1 MGREPDRIGYF
12 SFTRKATTEAIN
24 RAVSKFNIERKN
36 LEWFRTLHSCA
47 YRWLNLSPSD
57 IIGKNEF
64 LELYKETGIDL
75 HDSISSKDNFTGSEG
90 DGFSLLD
97 LYRVKNTSLE
107 KELYDSGIHVKGG
120 LNRLLIADKLYRVFK
135 KRKGVMDF
143 TDIIMKFNKIGLS
156 PNLGVVII
164 DEVQDLKPI
173 EWDMVRI
180 MMKKAEKVYLAGDD
194 DQAIYSWSGADVSQL
209 INLPCKTEV
218 LKQSYRIPN
227 KVFYKANKLISRVS
241 SRIPKDWKPREE
253 DGEMRKAS
261 FQSLNLEEGEW
272 LILARTNYYINEVA
286 KDLMQRG
293 LFFEKNNS
301 LSISEATLSAYRS
314 WTSLQKGKELTHDQ
328 VKKMYQYIPTGQL
341 GITRGMKKMTG
352 AKQDE
357 KYSYD
362 LLFKEWGLNVDI
374 NLPWDIVLQR
384 IPEHEKFYMRNI
396 LSSGHDLDQEANIKL
411 STIHGAKGGESQNVV
426 VFSDISKRIY
436 DNMWN
441 NRDDERRVFYVAMT
455 RAKQNLYIIPS
466 SSQYQFEEIL

>member
-24 RAVSKFNIERKN
+24 RAVSKFDIERKN

-180 MMKKAEKVYLAGDD
+180 MMQKAEKVYLAGDD
-194 DQAIYSWSGADVSQL
+194 DQAIYSWSGADV
-209 INLPCKTEV
+209 
-218 LKQSYRIPN
+218 
-227 KVFYKANKLISRVS
+227 
-241 SRIPKDWKPREE
+241 
-253 DGEMRKAS
+253 
-261 FQSLNLEEGEW
+261 
-272 LILARTNYYINEVA
+272 
-286 KDLMQRG
+286 
-293 LFFEKNNS
+293 
-301 LSISEATLSAYRS
+301 
-314 WTSLQKGKELTHDQ
+314 
-328 VKKMYQYIPTGQL
+328 
-341 GITRGMKKMTG
+341 
-352 AKQDE
+352 
-357 KYSYD
+357 
-362 LLFKEWGLNVDI
+362 
-374 NLPWDIVLQR
+374 
-384 IPEHEKFYMRNI
+384 
-396 LSSGHDLDQEANIKL
+396 
-411 STIHGAKGGESQNVV
+411 
-426 VFSDISKRIY
+426 
-436 DNMWN
+436 
-441 NRDDERRVFYVAMT
+441 
-455 RAKQNLYIIPS
+455 
-466 SSQYQFEEIL
+466 

>member
-1 MGREPDRIGYF
+1 
-12 SFTRKATTEAIN
+12 
-24 RAVSKFNIERKN
+24 
-36 LEWFRTLHSCA
+36 
-47 YRWLNLSPSD
+47 
-57 IIGKNEF
+57 
-64 LELYKETGIDL
+64 
-75 HDSISSKDNFTGSEG
+75 
-90 DGFSLLD
+90 
-97 LYRVKNTSLE
+97 
-107 KELYDSGIHVKGG
+107 
-120 LNRLLIADKLYRVFK
+120 VFK

-143 TDIIMKFNKIGLS
+143 TDIIMKFNKIGMS

-180 MMKKAEKVYLAGDD
+180 MMQKAEKVYLAGDD

-314 WTSLQKGKELTHDQ
+314 WTSLQKGEELTYDQ
-328 VKKMYQYIPTGQL
+328 VKKMYPYIPTGQL

-362 LLFKEWGLNVDI
+362 LLSKEWGLNVDI

-436 DNMWN
+436 DNMWS